1 MSHGW
6 TLRVD
11 AISRYKQSKLNAPKH
26 ADSVMAVKRALMT
39 AKRVISVVTTAGLLS
54 LLVASSRAE
63 KHPQDKRHLESVTL
77 EEALADLGRSNHY
90 FFTVEYAWKPGD
102 FTSWVLRATQVQ
114 KPRQNSSLWK
124 ELERLRHK
132 LPNFTYTLN
141 QGNPR
146 IIHIMDSRLANLQG
160 YGLDRIIDRIDFSG
174 DVYHLINDIGGK
186 GVPISS
192 RGPIDVQDLPNVDQ
206 SSNVHVMGQRLSVR
220 DALSNF
226 ISLEG
231 RGPILWKAA
240 TKLPQG
246 EITYVQF
253 LGHP

>member
-1 MSHGW
+1 MGVERRYMAARS
-6 TLRVD
+6 VI
-11 AISRYKQSKLNAPKH
+11 AI
-26 ADSVMAVKRALMT
+26 
-39 AKRVISVVTTAGLLS
+39 VTTAGLLC

-63 KHPQDKRHLESVTL
+63 RHTQDKPQEESVTL
-77 EEALADLGRSNHY
+77 EEALADLGRSNNY
-90 FFTVEYAWKPGD
+90 FFTIECVWKDGD
-102 FTSWVLRATQVQ
+102 LTRWTLGATNVR
-114 KPRQNSSLWK
+114 KPRPNASIWK

-174 DVYHLINDIGGK
+174 AVSDRIEEIGKTGIP
-186 GVPISS
+186 VSS
-192 RGPIDVQDLPNVDQ
+192 RGAMNVEEGLRADF
-206 SSNVHVMGQRLSVR
+206 SSNVHVKGERLRVR

-231 RGPILWKAA
+231 RGTFLWIAQ
-240 TKLPQG
+240 TKPVPG
-246 EITYVQF
+246 EITFVRF
-253 LGHP
+253 WGHP